1 MKVVLFCG
9 GLGTRLR
16 DYEENVPKPMV
27 SIGYRPIMWHLMRY
41 YAHFGHK
48 DFILCLGYK
57 ADVIKKYFIEYDEC
71 LSNDFI
77 MTGGKDVSLL
87 STDIH
92 DWRIT
97 FVDTGAASPI
107 GERLRRVREY
117 VQDEEMFMANYT
129 DCLTDMDLNAYVEHF
144 VASDCVA
151 GMVTVPPN
159 VSFHY
164 VTAEEG
170 RIASLTDVRSTDLRV
185 NGGFFLFR
193 PGIFDVLRP
202 DEDLV
207 AEPFH
212 RLIDR
217 KQLLAYEYGGFWKA
231 MDTFKDKQVLD
242 ELQESGARPWEVWQ
256 TDTRTHG

>member
-16 DYEENVPKPMV
+16 DYDESMPKPMV

-57 ADVIKKYFIEYDEC
+57 ADVIKKYFIEYQEA

-77 MTGGKDVSLL
+77 MTGGKDVELL

-97 FVDTGAASPI
+97 FVDTGATSPI
-107 GERLRRVREY
+107 GERLRQVREH
-117 VQDEEMFMANYT
+117 VEGEEMFLANYT
-129 DCLTDMDLNAYVEHF
+129 DCLTNMDLDAYVRDF
-144 VASDCVA
+144 SASDCVA

-164 VTAEEG
+164 VTARNG
-170 RIASLTDVRSTDLRV
+170 RVASLTDVRSTELRV

-193 PGIFDVLRP
+193 QQIFDYLHP
-202 DEDLV
+202 GEDLV

-212 RLIDR
+212 RLMEEE
-217 KQLLAYEYGGFWKA
+217 QLMAYEYNGFWKA

-242 ELQESGARPWEVWQ
+242 QLQESGARPWEVWRAESR
-256 TDTRTHG
+256 DDG